1 MEMVNLTING
11 IPVKAPKG
19 STILDAARH
28 TGIEIP
34 TLCFMKEINEIGAC
48 RMCVVEVKGARN
60 LVAACVHPI
69 AEGMEVQTNTPK
81 LLESRKRTL
90 ELILSD
96 HEKKCLS
103 CVRSGKCELQELCQE
118 LGVADEEYFAGES
131 NHYELDTSAPHMIR
145 DNNKCI
151 LCRRCSAVCE
161 KVQTVGVIG
170 PNNRG
175 FATLIGSPFDMG
187 LGDTSCVACGQCI
200 AACPTGALYEKDN
213 TDDVLAAIADPDKHV
228 VVQPAPAVRAALGEE
243 FGYPMGTDVEGK
255 MAAALR
261 RIGFDKVF
269 DTNFSADL
277 TIMEEAHEFL
287 DRVKNGGVLPLM
299 TSCSPG
305 WVKYCEHYYPDQ
317 IAHLSSCKSPQQMF
331 GAIAKTY
338 YAEKMGIDPKKIVCV
353 SVMPCTAKK
362 FELGREDQD
371 AAGVPDVDISITT
384 RELARLIRKVGIDFR
399 SLPEEGFDDPLGEST
414 GAGVIFGATGGVM
427 EAALRTAVETLTGEE
442 LQNVEFKEVRGTEG
456 IKEATYNVAG
466 MDINVAVASG
476 LSNAK
481 IIMDKIRS
489 GESNYHFV
497 EIMCCPGGC
506 VNGGGQPQVHADVRN
521 FEDVR
526 AIRAKVL
533 YDNDAAKPVR
543 KSHENPS
550 IKRLYEEYLGEPGSE
565 KAHHLLHT
573 TYVKRTV
580 N

>member
-1 MEMVNLTING
+1 MENVNLKING
-11 IPVKAPKG
+11 IDVSAPAG
-19 STILDAARH
+19 STILEAARIA
-28 TGIEIP
+28 GIKIP
-34 TLCFMKEINEIGAC
+34 TLCFLKEINEIGAC

-287 DRVKNGGVLPLM
+287 DRVKHGGVLPLM

>member
-1 MEMVNLTING
+1 
-11 IPVKAPKG
+11 
-19 STILDAARH
+19 
-28 TGIEIP
+28 
-34 TLCFMKEINEIGAC
+34 
-48 RMCVVEVKGARN
+48 
-60 LVAACVHPI
+60 
-69 AEGMEVQTNTPK
+69 
-81 LLESRKRTL
+81 
-90 ELILSD
+90 
-96 HEKKCLS
+96 
-103 CVRSGKCELQELCQE
+103 
-118 LGVADEEYFAGES
+118 
-131 NHYELDTSAPHMIR
+131 
-145 DNNKCI
+145 
-151 LCRRCSAVCE
+151 
-161 KVQTVGVIG
+161 
-170 PNNRG
+170 
-175 FATLIGSPFDMG
+175 
-187 LGDTSCVACGQCI
+187 
-200 AACPTGALYEKDN
+200 
-213 TDDVLAAIADPDKHV
+213 
-228 VVQPAPAVRAALGEE
+228 
-243 FGYPMGTDVEGK
+243 
-255 MAAALR
+255 
-261 RIGFDKVF
+261 
-269 DTNFSADL
+269 
-277 TIMEEAHEFL
+277 
-287 DRVKNGGVLPLM
+287 
-299 TSCSPG
+299 
-305 WVKYCEHYYPDQ
+305 
-317 IAHLSSCKSPQQMF
+317 MF